1 MIDEWFMQTPT
12 YRFYKKHRSDKVW
25 WVDEL
30 DEGGEPLIGT
40 LMVSFDGENVVN
52 LWTDYPNLTDEQK
65 KLFDKENPYWRD
77 YLSPK
82 TKSTNSK

>member
-1 MIDEWFMQTPT
+1 MYRIDTFEMETPKF
-12 YRFYKKHRSDKVW
+12 RFYKKHCADKVW

-40 LMVSFDGENVVN
+40 LMVSFDRETVVN

-65 KLFDKENPYWRD
+65 KLFNKENPYWAD
-77 YLSPK
+77 YFRK
-82 TKSTNSK
+82 